1 VTLNSDAELLLGRRG
16 LPLRTEHTHSSS
28 RCFTVLP
35 SATEIFI
42 RSFAAAMQCCYHNF
56 STELRIYAGKLRVFV
71 MDAGRLIRTIS
82 DATFRPVVSCPVLS
96 ASIPSRGPLC
106 SLGSALRPIHSAQ
119 TDAIKLS
126 CRVRCS
132 FKA

>member
-1 VTLNSDAELLLGRRG
+1 MTLNSDEELLLGRRG

-71 MDAGRLIRTIS
+71 MDAGRLIRPRHQRRDVPS
-82 DATFRPVVSCPVLS
+82 CSVVSCRVV
-96 ASIPSRGPLC
+96 SIPSRGPLC
-106 SLGSALRPIHSAQ
+106 SLGSALRPIHSAR
-119 TDAIKLS
+119 TDATKLS
-126 CRVRCS
+126 CCVRCS
-132 FKA
+132 F